1 MSLPV
6 KRPLDSLGTADSAP
20 FVLNASASPNGA
32 HAPGLDELRQPV
44 SSALG
49 LLLCHGEGGVLGE
62 SRGTAGARPEGQH

>member
-32 HAPGLDELRQPV
+32 HAPGLDEYEASDRAVGRVPE
-44 SSALG
+44 
-49 LLLCHGEGGVLGE
+49 LL
-62 SRGTAGARPEGQH
+62 